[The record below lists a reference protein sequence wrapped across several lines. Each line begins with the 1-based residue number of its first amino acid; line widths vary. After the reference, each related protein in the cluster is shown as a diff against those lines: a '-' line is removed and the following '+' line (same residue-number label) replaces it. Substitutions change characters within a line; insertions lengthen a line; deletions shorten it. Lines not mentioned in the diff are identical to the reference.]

1 MLALWRVSSLLLNG
15 DEHSDPERGA
25 GLAGDRPH
33 RHAQGVRRPGA
44 AGARD
49 AQAQCA
55 QRAPFCVPRSARRAD
70 QGALARR
77 AGHVPVRQTA
87 GARALHLA
95 ISGGWNGGDH
105 AGTARLSSGRDRLA
119 TAAADLATGLQTK
132 AGEVRL
138 RVPKLRQQ
146 TFETAIIERY
156 RRRESSVEEA
166 LIEMYLAGVSV
177 RRVEDITEA
186 LWGTRV
192 SPSTVSDL
200 NKKIYGTIE
209 AWRNRP
215 IEGEHPYVY
224 LDGIV
229 LKRSWAGEVRN
240 VSLLVAIGVNESGY
254 REILGICE
262 GAKEDKSGWSE
273 FLKHLKE
280 RGLKGIRLITS
291 DACIG
296 LAESAAEF
304 FPDAAWQRCV
314 VHWYRN
320 IFSHVPSTKV
330 REIAAMLKA
339 IHASEDLAAAREKA
353 NRVIEKLRGLR
364 LSRAAEL
371 VETAVEETLTY
382 YAFPEEH
389 WRRIRTNNPLE
400 RILREIRRRT
410 RVVGAFPDGQS
421 ALNLAA
427 ARLRYI
433 AGTAWS
439 TKRYLNIELL
449 KDQQMRDAITA

>member
-1 MLALWRVSSLLLNG
+1 
-15 DEHSDPERGA
+15 
-25 GLAGDRPH
+25 
-33 RHAQGVRRPGA
+33 
-44 AGARD
+44 
-49 AQAQCA
+49 
-55 QRAPFCVPRSARRAD
+55 
-70 QGALARR
+70 
-77 AGHVPVRQTA
+77 
-87 GARALHLA
+87 
-95 ISGGWNGGDH
+95 
-105 AGTARLSSGRDRLA
+105 
-119 TAAADLATGLQTK
+119 
-132 AGEVRL
+132 
-138 RVPKLRQQ
+138 VPKLRRQ

-156 RRRESSVEEA
+156 RRREASVEEA

-200 NKKIYGTIE
+200 NKKIYETIE
-209 AWRNRP
+209 TWRNRP

-229 LKRSWAGEVRN
+229 MKRSWAGEVRN
-240 VSLLVAIGVNESGY
+240 VSLLVAIAVNANGY

-262 GAKEDKSGWSE
+262 GAKEDKAGWSG

-280 RGLKGIRLITS
+280 RGLTGVRLIIS
-291 DACIG
+291 DACLG

-304 FPDAAWQRCV
+304 FPDAGWQRCV
-314 VHWYRN
+314 VHFYRN
-320 IFSHVPSTKV
+320 VFSHVPRPKM
-330 REIAAMLKA
+330 REVAAMLKA
-339 IHASEDLAAAREKA
+339 IHASEDIAAAREKA
-353 NRVIEKLRGLR
+353 LRVVAKLRDLR
-364 LSRAAEL
+364 LTKAAEL
-371 VETAVEETLTY
+371 VERGVAETLAY

-400 RILREIRRRT
+400 RILREIRRRS

-433 AGTAWS
+433 AGSEWS
-439 TKRYLNIELL
+439 TKRYLNMELL
-449 KDQQMRDAITA
+449 KDQQMSAITA